1 MKTINGIEN
10 CISALKTMSNS
21 RVYMNTK
28 TLTCFV
34 APYLSCDSYTILE
47 SERVIE
53 VCKYNC
59 KIDQLSIEYLKEK
72 VTRSLLNSECAYLI
86 LASDF

>member
-1 MKTINGIEN
+1 MKTINGIED

-21 RVYMNTK
+21 RIYINTK

-34 APYLSCDSYTILE
+34 APYLSCNSYNILE

-53 VCKYNC
+53 VCQYTR

-72 VTRSLLNSECAYLI
+72 VTRSLLNSECDYL
-86 LASDF
+86 F